1 MAILIEERFGVH
13 IEHELFAANI
23 SIRANPVD
31 ESAGSVSLDLFKLE
45 YWDGEFRRMDS
56 IGTVG
61 ETVADFASRTFEVNG
76 KSITGM
82 DVALLIKQYVNDLN
96 SERGG

>member
-45 YWDGEFRRMDS
+45 YWDGEFRRMDP
-56 IGTVG
+56 IG
-61 ETVADFASRTFEVNG
+61 ETVGDFASRTFEVNG